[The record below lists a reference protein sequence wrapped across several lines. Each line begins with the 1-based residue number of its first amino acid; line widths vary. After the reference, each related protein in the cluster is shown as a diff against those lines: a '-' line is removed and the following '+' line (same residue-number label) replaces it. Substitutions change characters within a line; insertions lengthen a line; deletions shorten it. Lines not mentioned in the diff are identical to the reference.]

1 MTRTAE
7 AVMNELAQTAKTEP
21 LFNPLSPDYIRDPYP
36 SYQRLRTT
44 DPMHLTPFGA
54 YVASRHA
61 EVSVVLRDKR
71 FGKDFVGRS
80 SRRYGPAIMDEPVV
94 RHLPNW

>member
-1 MTRTAE
+1 
-7 AVMNELAQTAKTEP
+7 MNELAQTANTEP

-36 SYQRLRTT
+36 SYERLRTT

-61 EVSVVLRDKR
+61 EVSLVLRDKR
-71 FGKDFVGRS
+71 FGKDFVERS
-80 SRRYGPAIMDEPVV
+80 TRRYGPAD
-94 RHLPNW
+94 HGGAGLSQHAALDAAAGSA